1 MLGACE
7 LRVLRCVALRCVA
20 LRCVAL
26 RCARVLRTCALCLLL
41 LCEVY

>member
-1 MLGACE
+1 MLGTCE
-7 LRVLRCVALRCVA
+7 LRVLRCVHCVA

-26 RCARVLRTCALCLLL
+26 RCARVLRTCALYLLL